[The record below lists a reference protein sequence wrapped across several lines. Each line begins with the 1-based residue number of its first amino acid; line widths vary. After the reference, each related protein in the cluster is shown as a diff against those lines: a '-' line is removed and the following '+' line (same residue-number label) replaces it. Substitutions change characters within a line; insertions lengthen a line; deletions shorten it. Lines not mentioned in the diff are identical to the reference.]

1 MRCNKCHGETV
12 GDQLQCDGCFME
24 DHSYPVAPGLCPDP
38 IPDDI
43 QDELTQLRARVK
55 ELESNEDAWRIK
67 EVNITCDNLKQE
79 ARIRE
84 LEEAMPTAQQMRNL
98 SSAFDGGGMLGCAR
112 GAWAMADRIEKA
124 MKR

>member
-43 QDELTQLRARVK
+43 QEELTQLRARVK
-55 ELESNEDAWRIK
+55 ELEEESKRGMAWADRVEKLRLETANNLTKSIENNNEQ
-67 EVNITCDNLKQE
+67 EVTIELLRLTVNLLQ

-84 LEEAMPTAQQMRNL
+84 LEEGWR
-98 SSAFDGGGMLGCAR
+98 
-112 GAWAMADRIEKA
+112 
-124 MKR
+124 